1 VIEKIKDI
9 NYHIVMQP
17 YTIEEYIDKGY
28 LILYFPSNSSWL
40 GSARIVV
47 EELAMFLNVG
57 NSPISLLIDITD
69 SRPTIAYS
77 IVSRAIRNYTR
88 LSSHENLKNI
98 MLITDDYVIKQA
110 ARGLVAEY
118 PNLQIFRSRQ
128 LAINY
133 LASES
138 S

>member
-1 VIEKIKDI
+1 
-9 NYHIVMQP
+9 MQP
-17 YTIEEYIDKGY
+17 YTIEEHIEAGY
-28 LILYFPSNSSWL
+28 LVLYFPSNSSWL
-40 GSARIVV
+40 GSARIVA

-77 IVSRAIRNYTR
+77 TVSRAIRNYTQ
-88 LSSHENLKNI
+88 LSSHKNLKNI

-110 ARGLVAEY
+110 AQGLVAEY
-118 PNLQIFRSRQ
+118 ANLQIFRNRQ

-133 LASES
+133 LGSNS